1 MQIAKAMG
9 GRVLGTAGSEEKR
22 RRLMA
27 MGANAAFDYRRDD
40 LVEATRSV
48 APAGVEIFWETQREP
63 AFDRAV
69 AMLADEGRMVL
80 MAGRDSRPAFPVGPF
95 YVKGCRLVGF
105 AMFKA
110 DWRRQAAA
118 ALDINRWLQS
128 GELRV
133 PIDRVMRLEEAAEA
147 HALQESATLGR
158 SGTLAGKIVIEP

>member
-1 MQIAKAMG
+1 
-9 GRVLGTAGSEEKR
+9 
-22 RRLMA
+22 
-27 MGANAAFDYRRDD
+27 
-40 LVEATRSV
+40 
-48 APAGVEIFWETQREP
+48 
-63 AFDRAV
+63 
-69 AMLADEGRMVL
+69 MLADEGRMVL